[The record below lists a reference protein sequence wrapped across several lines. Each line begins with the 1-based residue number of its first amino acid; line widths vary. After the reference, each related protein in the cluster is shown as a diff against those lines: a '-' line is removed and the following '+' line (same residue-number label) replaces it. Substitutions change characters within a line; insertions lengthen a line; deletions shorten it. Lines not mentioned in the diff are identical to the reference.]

1 MRAIRKGWLKTREQ
15 KEQAQA
21 PPVYLLWGDDG
32 QAGEG
37 TTKTATGEATHS
49 LCLVS
54 FFLSA
59 LAALFSLAACPA
71 SGRTHNLFLLP
82 FLFQSLQPFLQLQP
96 AQHAYTPTLFGTTAL
111 LALSQAPP
119 CCISVISATWAL
131 DHCALPFAC
140 LQACHTS
147 PPPSPACQGMQRVTI
162 RRPSTCQQRCA
173 MKLMGGSS
181 SSLGVMLGCRVPFAE
196 GVSSM
201 QFWNSWRFQ
210 PSNAALSSQLRSVKR
225 GPVVP
230 GMIIIPAVI
239 QL

>member
-1 MRAIRKGWLKTREQ
+1 MARDQSSVFWPFLLLLRIVKLVRAIRKGWLKTREQ

-49 LCLVS
+49 LC
-54 FFLSA
+54 
-59 LAALFSLAACPA
+59 
-71 SGRTHNLFLLP
+71 LLP